1 MKKIGICGG
10 IGSGK
15 SVVSRVLRNLGF
27 DVYDSDSAAKSLMN
41 TDISVRVALI
51 EKFGKEVYDGEF
63 LDRKFLAQR
72 IFSNDQ
78 DRIFVNQVVHPVVAN
93 DFLRWA
99 ASLLSS
105 KLVFIES
112 AILYESEIA
121 QLTDASIF
129 VDAPL
134 DIRVERVMRRN
145 DCSKDDAF
153 SRIAAQNVELDK
165 AKSQF
170 IIQNDNKGL
179 VSKQLIAVLNQLI

>member
-41 TDISVRVALI
+41 TDISVRAALI

-170 IIQNDNKGL
+170 IIQNNNKGL

>member
-63 LDRKFLAQR
+63 LDRQFLAQR
-72 IFSNDQ
+72 IFSNDK

-93 DFLRWA
+93 DFLRWT
-99 ASLLSS
+99 SLLSS

-170 IIQNDNKGL
+170 ILQNDNKGL

>member
-41 TDISVRVALI
+41 TDISVRAALI

>member
-41 TDISVRVALI
+41 TDISVRAALI

-121 QLTDASIF
+121 QLIDASIF

-170 IIQNDNKGL
+170 IIQNNNKGL